1 MKLMSSSTARRR
13 TAMAPLRSFGG
24 PQMPS
29 PVRRIAPKP
38 RRCTEISPPNE
49 IFPAAL
55 AETSFL
61 FINSLQNSYFSSSS
75 LLTEHGASRSRR
87 RSHEFRPRRILNA
100 FAQNGIDRGEI
111 TFFERPADYF
121 LDGLELFRVA
131 RAPQRNA
138 NTRLIE

>member
-1 MKLMSSSTARRR
+1 MKLMPSSTARRS

-49 IFPAAL
+49 IFPTAL
-55 AETSFL
+55 AETFSL
-61 FINSLQNSYFSSSS
+61 FINDLQNSYFSSSS
-75 LLTEHGASRSRR
+75 LLTEYGTSRSPR
-87 RSHEFRPRRILNA
+87 RSHEFRPRRIVNA
-100 FAQNGIDRGEI
+100 FAENGIDRGEI
-111 TFFERPADYF
+111 VLAQGPADY
-121 LDGLELFRVA
+121 LLYWRELFRMA
-131 RAPQRNA
+131 RAPQCDT